1 MTTDDRTGLPL
12 ASGTRREPETKST
25 TTWLAALRTWVQ
37 KPRIQDLFRALLYA
51 SPALVIFILFT
62 YVPFIR
68 SIWLSL
74 HITNI
79 QGDPAKWNGIDYY
92 LRILALDGSGRTEY
106 LTSIGMSFQYALM
119 VVPLGII
126 IGLGLAMLATAK
138 VRGIQV
144 YRTIYTSSIAIS
156 LASAGVI
163 WALIYNPS
171 TGTLNWLVELLQLD
185 SPSLLTSNRTSMAAV
200 AVMSIWSGLG
210 FNFIITL
217 AGIQAIPQ
225 DLYESAAI
233 DGAGGW
239 HAFRFIT
246 LPLLGPTLLFLVVIN
261 TIGSLQAFTQFHL
274 LTQGQSPN
282 VFVYETFKSFW
293 YENRYGFASAMS
305 LVLFAILLILTIIQY
320 RGLNNR
326 VHYQ

>member
-12 ASGTRREPETKST
+12 ASARQATST
-25 TTWLAALRTWVQ
+25 QPTAASQGGLMVWLQ
-37 KPRIQDLFRALLYA
+37 KPRTQDLFRALLFA
-51 SPALVIFILFT
+51 SPALVIFTLFT
-62 YVPFIR
+62 YIPFIR

-74 HITNI
+74 HVTNI
-79 QGDPAKWNGIDYY
+79 QGDPARWNGIEYY
-92 LRILALDGSGRTEY
+92 LRILALDGTGRTEY

-126 IGLGLAMLATAK
+126 IGLGLAVLATAK
-138 VRGIQV
+138 VRGIQF

-171 TGTLNWLVELLQLD
+171 TGVLNWLVDLLQLD
-185 SPSLLTSNRTSMAAV
+185 SPGLLTSDRTSLAAV
-200 AVMSIWSGLG
+200 AIMSVWSGLG

-239 HAFRFIT
+239 NAFRFIT
-246 LPLLGPTLLFLVVIN
+246 LPMMGPTLLFLVVIN

-305 LVLFAILLILTIIQY
+305 IILFAILLVLTIIQY

>member
-1 MTTDDRTGLPL
+1 
-12 ASGTRREPETKST
+12 
-25 TTWLAALRTWVQ
+25 VQ

-138 VRGIQV
+138 VRVLATAKVRGIQV

-210 FNFIITL
+210 
-217 AGIQAIPQ
+217 
-225 DLYESAAI
+225 
-233 DGAGGW
+233 
-239 HAFRFIT
+239 
-246 LPLLGPTLLFLVVIN
+246 
-261 TIGSLQAFTQFHL
+261 
-274 LTQGQSPN
+274 
-282 VFVYETFKSFW
+282 
-293 YENRYGFASAMS
+293 
-305 LVLFAILLILTIIQY
+305 
-320 RGLNNR
+320 
-326 VHYQ
+326 